1 ATATTSRDDVPGL
14 RPHLSVR
21 ENLAYPLRVRH
32 VRRSECAQRITEVA
46 RLLGIERLLDRRI
59 QQISGGEQERVA
71 IGRAIVQKPEPISKL
86 DASLCESVRTELRR
100 LRRKLSSTMT
110 HDQFDALKIADRI
123 AILRA
128 GVPQQ
133 YRTPQELYWSL
144 ANLFVAEFIGPTRMN
159 LLTNR

>member
-1 ATATTSRDDVPGL
+1 M
-14 RPHLSVR
+14 
-21 ENLAYPLRVRH
+21 
-32 VRRSECAQRITEVA
+32 
-46 RLLGIERLLDRRI
+46 LGIERLLDRRI

-133 YRTPQELYWSL
+133 YRTPQELYWSP

-159 LLTNR
+159 LLTNRYGGEISCARAFVRRAPRMKTLFGLIETSSSRDHVGQAFV